1 VATLLEE
8 GVCIIKDKEVAE
20 RFLRDLETSQGM
32 GWKEIK
38 YRAERAKKKLEEGEK
53 WLMRMKL

>member
-1 VATLLEE
+1 MATLLEE
-8 GVCIIKDKEVAE
+8 GICIIKDKKVAE
-20 RFLRDLETSQGM
+20 RFLKDLETSQGM

-38 YRAERAKKKLEEGEK
+38 YRAERARKKLEEGEK

>member
-1 VATLLEE
+1 MATLLEE